1 LTALIDTG
9 AGECP
14 AVEPRDP
21 VFLPTPSTPMKL
33 KDLLEHC
40 EVKPNKK
47 FRLKDHDPSWAGER
61 DISKEERK
69 EFAGKLLSE
78 DVSALSE
85 AQGVLYADNTWSI
98 LVVLQ
103 AMDAAGK
110 DGIIK
115 HVMSG
120 VNPQGCQIYSFK
132 QPSAEELDHN
142 FLWRCTVRLPERG
155 KIGIFNRS
163 YYEEV
168 LVVKVH
174 PEYLAAQRI
183 PDAKVDKDFW
193 KARYEDINNFEQ
205 HLSRN
210 GTKIVK
216 FFLNISKEE
225 QRKRFLDR
233 IDEPDKHWKISPS
246 DISERAHWDD
256 YMDAF
261 QDCIEATSTEW
272 APWYVIPSNHKWVSR
287 ALVANILIDTIKSL
301 GLKYPEVTAD
311 KLKGIEAAKKQLEKE
326 KD

>member
-1 LTALIDTG
+1 
-9 AGECP
+9 
-14 AVEPRDP
+14 
-21 VFLPTPSTPMKL
+21 MKL

-40 EVKPNKK
+40 HVKADKK
-47 FRLKDHDPSWAGER
+47 FKLKDHDPSWAGDV
-61 DISKEERK
+61 DIAKGDRR
-69 EFAGKLLSE
+69 EFAEKMLTE
-78 DVSALSE
+78 DVTSLAT
-85 AQGVLYADNTWSI
+85 AQDVLYASNTWSVLI
-98 LVVLQ
+98 VLQ

-120 VNPQGCQIYSFK
+120 VNPQGCQIFSFK
-132 QPSAEELDHN
+132 QPSAEELNHS
-142 FLWRCTVRLPERG
+142 FLWRCMCRVPERG

-193 KARYEDINNFEQ
+193 RARYEDINNFEH

-216 FFLNISKEE
+216 LFLNVSEEE
-225 QRKRFLDR
+225 QRKRFLAR

-246 DISERAHWDD
+246 DIAERGFWDE

-261 QDCIEATSTEW
+261 EQCIEATSTDW
-272 APWYVIPSNHKWVSR
+272 APWYVIPANHKWVGR
-287 ALVANILIDTIKSL
+287 ALVANILVETIKSL
-301 GLKYPEVTAD
+301 DLKYPEVLAE
-311 KLKGIEAAKKQLEKE
+311 KLKAIEATKKLLEKE
-326 KD
+326 KE

>member
-1 LTALIDTG
+1 
-9 AGECP
+9 
-14 AVEPRDP
+14 
-21 VFLPTPSTPMKL
+21 MKL
-33 KDLLEHC
+33 SDLLEHC
-40 EVKPNKK
+40 RISSGKK
-47 FRLKDHDPSWAGER
+47 FKLKDHDPSWAG
-61 DISKEERK
+61 DKDVAKDERK
-69 EFAGKLLSE
+69 SLAEKLLSE
-78 DVSALSE
+78 DTAQLAE
-85 AQGVLYADNTWSI
+85 AQDVLYAADTWSI

-174 PEYLAAQRI
+174 PEFLASQRI
-183 PDAKVDKDFW
+183 PDSKVDKDFW
-193 KARYEDINNFEQ
+193 QARYEDINNFEK

-210 GTKIVK
+210 GTKLVK

-225 QRKRFLDR
+225 QRKRFLAR
-233 IDEPDKHWKISPS
+233 IDTPDKHWKISPS
-246 DISERAHWDD
+246 DIAEREHWDE
-256 YMDAF
+256 YMEAF
-261 QDCIEATSTEW
+261 DECIANTSSDD

-287 ALVANILIDTIKSL
+287 ALVANILVDTIRGLK
-301 GLKYPEVTAD
+301 LKYPEVTD
-311 KLKGIEAAKKQLEKE
+311 TKLKAIEAARRELEKE
-326 KD
+326 K